1 MGFLK
6 RYNSSRVDRY
16 NRQKHHW
23 PQGAIT
29 VFAIAC
35 CVYGSIRT
43 GYAVEQFT
51 GMNPGAELAV
61 ITILVVLFQRFS
73 TEAQFDSKLYRT
85 GVRISGVAV
94 GLLLYGTPLLLL
106 TDLAYFLLRD
116 TVTAPHFRA
125 WMILAADAVTLAI
138 TIIGTLNAF
147 RPVTVHYTIDL
158 HKAQPDTQESILPQE
173 TAAEERTYR
182 IVQLSDLHIGAVVGE
197 TVLNN
202 IIRRTNSL
210 RPDMVVLTGDMF
222 NHGYVEECRDET
234 LIART
239 VSGLMA
245 KDGIWSVLGNHDP
258 AADDPHLQAF
268 YRAARIRPLDNG
280 CREFED
286 FTLAG
291 RTGTVSEGADRRPL
305 KDLLAF
311 APSGKP
317 VIVLD
322 HDPMGIPEAS
332 ECGVDLVLAGHTHR
346 GQFFPYNLFVKHSF
360 PKGCFYGMHRT
371 GDTVSIVSAGAG
383 VFQVP
388 LRVGTRSEIVCV
400 DIDL

>member
-29 VFAIAC
+29 LFAIAC
-35 CVYGSIRT
+35 CVYGSVRT

-85 GVRISGVAV
+85 GVRISGIAV
-94 GLLLYGTPLLLL
+94 GLLLYGVPLLLL
-106 TDLAYFLLRD
+106 TDLVYFLLRGA
-116 TVTAPHFRA
+116 VTAPHFRA
-125 WMILAADAVTLAI
+125 WMILAADAVTLAV
-138 TIIGTLNAF
+138 TLVGTVNAF
-147 RPVTVHYTIDL
+147 RPVTVRYTVDL
-158 HKAQPDTQESILPQE
+158 GGSD
-173 TAAEERTYR
+173 TYR

-311 APSGKP
+311 ASSGKP

-322 HDPMGIPEAS
+322 HDPMGIPEAA

-400 DIDL
+400 DVKL